1 MSDPTVEFDVF
12 SNLRDRLIAG
22 AFEHG
27 AKLRAEVLRVEY
39 DCSASNIRE
48 ILFRL
53 SMAGL
58 VDFQEQRGF
67 RVPVQ
72 SKTRRHELAEMR
84 ILLEA
89 EGLERSIN
97 NGGVEWEARLTGA
110 HHKLSHIESRISST
124 GEVEPLAALWSVAE
138 KEFHQTLLA
147 ACGSTLMQTTHGLI
161 YDQFRQQ
168 VVNAKTNYGYYSDNI
183 VDHKA
188 ILDAALDRNA
198 PLARQKVHEHL
209 ARNLRENHA
218 DIDTK

>member
-1 MSDPTVEFDVF
+1 MTESTTEIDVF
-12 SNLRDRLIAG
+12 GDLRDRLIAG
-22 AFEHG
+22 GFEHG
-27 AKLRAEVLRVEY
+27 TKLRAEILRGEY
-39 DCSASNIRE
+39 GCSASTIRE

-67 RVPVQ
+67 RVPMQ
-72 SKTRRHELAEMR
+72 STELRHELAEMR
-84 ILLEA
+84 ILLET
-89 EGLERSIN
+89 EGLERSIAR
-97 NGGVEWEARLTGA
+97 GGVKWEAQLTGA
-110 HHKLSHIESRISST
+110 HHKLSHIESRITSA
-124 GEVEPLAALWSVAE
+124 GAVEPLAALWSVAE

-168 VVNAKTNYGYYSDNI
+168 VVNAKTNYGYYSDNV

-198 PLARQKVHEHL
+198 ALARQKVRDHL
-209 ARNLRENHA
+209 ARHLAKDHNG
-218 DIDTK
+218 IDTP